1 MDDFRLKVFIT
12 AARTLS
18 FTRTAERLFISQ
30 PAVSKH
36 IGELESQYKVQLFM
50 RRGSRLELTGAG
62 ETLLACAERL
72 ADDYRR
78 MQYEMSLCADAPVGE
93 LRLGASTTI
102 AQYLLPPILARF
114 TTRFPGVRVAMM
126 SGNSDQVEQALGGHG
141 IDLGMVESLSRR
153 QGLHY
158 TVFAPDELVLVAR
171 TGGPYS
177 RTESI
182 TADELR
188 EIPLVLREGGSGTLE
203 VIKAALGRAGIRIP
217 QLNVVMLDRGDQGFR
232 PQQRRHG
239 HRFGDLGRGRA
250 AQRRAADHRPRRP
263 SPAARFRVRARRSR
277 AVGSRPAVH
286 RVRKGRPLTGRAFWR
301 SLDERICHDSFAVSA
316 VISAAFPQPL
326 FLPLFLPP
334 FPPCSRCGSGLRF
347 LPSLCRRF
355 RGTICPLVFFSITFC
370 YGI

>member
-72 ADDYRR
+72 A
-78 MQYEMSLCADAPVGE
+78 
-93 LRLGASTTI
+93 TTI

-217 QLNVVMLDRGDQGFR
+217 QLNVVMR
-232 PQQRRHG
+232 
-239 HRFGDLGRGRA
+239 LGSTEGIKA
-250 AQRRAADHRPRRP
+250 
-263 SPAARFRVRARRSR
+263 FVRNSDAM
-277 AVGSRPAVH
+277 A
-286 RVRKGRPLTGRAFWR
+286 
-301 SLDERICHDSFAVSA
+301 IVS
-316 VISAAFPQPL
+316 VISVVDEL
-326 FLPLFLPP
+326 RSGVLRIIDLEDLPLRRDFA
-334 FPPCSRCGSGLRF
+334 FVHVEAE
-347 LPSLCRRF
+347 PSA
-355 RGTICPLVFFSITFC
+355 LVRQFIEFARADR
-370 YGI
+370 

>member
-72 ADDYRR
+72 ADDYRC

-171 TGGPYS
+171 TGGLYS

-217 QLNVVMLDRGDQGFR
+217 QLNVVMR
-232 PQQRRHG
+232 
-239 HRFGDLGRGRA
+239 LGSTEGIKA
-250 AQRRAADHRPRRP
+250 
-263 SPAARFRVRARRSR
+263 FVRNSDAM
-277 AVGSRPAVH
+277 A
-286 RVRKGRPLTGRAFWR
+286 
-301 SLDERICHDSFAVSA
+301 IVS
-316 VISAAFPQPL
+316 VISVVDEL
-326 FLPLFLPP
+326 RSGVLRIIDLEDLPLRRDFA
-334 FPPCSRCGSGLRF
+334 FVHVEAE
-347 LPSLCRRF
+347 PSA
-355 RGTICPLVFFSITFC
+355 LVRQFIEFARADR
-370 YGI
+370 

>member
-1 MDDFRLKVFIT
+1 
-12 AARTLS
+12 
-18 FTRTAERLFISQ
+18 
-30 PAVSKH
+30 
-36 IGELESQYKVQLFM
+36 M

-158 TVFAPDELVLVAR
+158 TVFAPDELVLVAH

-217 QLNVVMLDRGDQGFR
+217 QLNVVMR
-232 PQQRRHG
+232 
-239 HRFGDLGRGRA
+239 LGSTEGIKA
-250 AQRRAADHRPRRP
+250 
-263 SPAARFRVRARRSR
+263 FVRNSDAM
-277 AVGSRPAVH
+277 A
-286 RVRKGRPLTGRAFWR
+286 
-301 SLDERICHDSFAVSA
+301 IVS
-316 VISAAFPQPL
+316 VISVVDEL
-326 FLPLFLPP
+326 RSGVLRIIDLEDLPLRRDFA
-334 FPPCSRCGSGLRF
+334 FVHVETE
-347 LPSLCRRF
+347 PSA
-355 RGTICPLVFFSITFC
+355 LVRQFIEFARADR
-370 YGI
+370 

>member
-72 ADDYRR
+72 ADDYRC

-182 TADELR
+182 TADELH

-217 QLNVVMLDRGDQGFR
+217 QLNVVMRLGSTEGIKAFVRNSDAMAIVSVISWTSCAAACCGSSTSKTFPCGAISRSCTSKPSRRLSSGSSSSSQGPTVDRAGF
-232 PQQRRHG
+232 
-239 HRFGDLGRGRA
+239 L
-250 AQRRAADHRPRRP
+250 AQPRRAY
-263 SPAARFRVRARRSR
+263 
-277 AVGSRPAVH
+277 
-286 RVRKGRPLTGRAFWR
+286 
-301 SLDERICHDSFAVSA
+301 
-316 VISAAFPQPL
+316 
-326 FLPLFLPP
+326 LP
-334 FPPCSRCGSGLRF
+334 
-347 LPSLCRRF
+347 
-355 RGTICPLVFFSITFC
+355 
-370 YGI
+370 

>member
-36 IGELESQYKVQLFM
+36 IGELESQYKVQLFA

-62 ETLLACAERL
+62 ETLLSCAERL

-78 MQYEMSLCADAPVGE
+78 MQYEMSLCTSVPVGE

-126 SGNSDQVEQALGGHG
+126 SGNSDQVEQTLGGHG

-171 TGGPYS
+171 TGGPYA

-182 TADELR
+182 TTDELR

-217 QLNVVMLDRGDQGFR
+217 QLNVVMR
-232 PQQRRHG
+232 
-239 HRFGDLGRGRA
+239 LGSTEGIKA
-250 AQRRAADHRPRRP
+250 
-263 SPAARFRVRARRSR
+263 FVRNSDAMAILS
-277 AVGSRPAVH
+277 
-286 RVRKGRPLTGRAFWR
+286 
-301 SLDERICHDSFAVSA
+301 
-316 VISAAFPQPL
+316 VISVVDEL
-326 FLPLFLPP
+326 RSGVLRIIDLEDLPLRRDFA
-334 FPPCSRCGSGLRF
+334 FVHVEAE
-347 LPSLCRRF
+347 PSA
-355 RGTICPLVFFSITFC
+355 LVRQFIEFARADL
-370 YGI
+370 

>member
-36 IGELESQYKVQLFM
+36 IGELESQYKVQLFV

-171 TGGPYS
+171 TAVPIRGPS
-177 RTESI
+177 R
-182 TADELR
+182 
-188 EIPLVLREGGSGTLE
+188 
-203 VIKAALGRAGIRIP
+203 
-217 QLNVVMLDRGDQGFR
+217 
-232 PQQRRHG
+232 
-239 HRFGDLGRGRA
+239 
-250 AQRRAADHRPRRP
+250 
-263 SPAARFRVRARRSR
+263 
-277 AVGSRPAVH
+277 
-286 RVRKGRPLTGRAFWR
+286 
-301 SLDERICHDSFAVSA
+301 
-316 VISAAFPQPL
+316 
-326 FLPLFLPP
+326 
-334 FPPCSRCGSGLRF
+334 
-347 LPSLCRRF
+347 
-355 RGTICPLVFFSITFC
+355 
-370 YGI
+370 

>member
-18 FTRTAERLFISQ
+18 FTRTAEQLFISQ

-36 IGELESQYKVQLFM
+36 IGELESQYKVQLFA

-78 MQYEMSLCADAPVGE
+78 MQYEMSLCTSVPVGE

-126 SGNSDQVEQALGGHG
+126 SGNSDQVEQTLGGHG

-171 TGGPYS
+171 TGGPYA

-182 TADELR
+182 TTDELR

-217 QLNVVMLDRGDQGFR
+217 QLNVVMR
-232 PQQRRHG
+232 
-239 HRFGDLGRGRA
+239 LGSTEGIKA
-250 AQRRAADHRPRRP
+250 
-263 SPAARFRVRARRSR
+263 FVRNSDAM
-277 AVGSRPAVH
+277 A
-286 RVRKGRPLTGRAFWR
+286 
-301 SLDERICHDSFAVSA
+301 IVS
-316 VISAAFPQPL
+316 VISVVDEL
-326 FLPLFLPP
+326 RSGVLRIIDLEDLPLRRDFA
-334 FPPCSRCGSGLRF
+334 FVHVEAE
-347 LPSLCRRF
+347 PSA
-355 RGTICPLVFFSITFC
+355 LVRQFIEFARADF
-370 YGI
+370 

>member
-36 IGELESQYKVQLFM
+36 IGELESQYKVQLFV

-203 VIKAALGRAGIRIP
+203 VIKLSWTSCAAACCGSSTSKTFPCGAISCSCTSKPSRRLSSGSSSNSQGPTA
-217 QLNVVMLDRGDQGFR
+217 DRTGFLV
-232 PQQRRHG
+232 QS
-239 HRFGDLGRGRA
+239 
-250 AQRRAADHRPRRP
+250 RRAYLLQ
-263 SPAARFRVRARRSR
+263 F
-277 AVGSRPAVH
+277 
-286 RVRKGRPLTGRAFWR
+286 
-301 SLDERICHDSFAVSA
+301 
-316 VISAAFPQPL
+316 
-326 FLPLFLPP
+326 
-334 FPPCSRCGSGLRF
+334 
-347 LPSLCRRF
+347 
-355 RGTICPLVFFSITFC
+355 
-370 YGI
+370 

>member
-36 IGELESQYKVQLFM
+36 IGELESQYKVQLFV

-141 IDLGMVESLSRR
+141 IDLGMVERPEPPSGAALYGFRSRR
-153 QGLHY
+153 AG
-158 TVFAPDELVLVAR
+158 A
-171 TGGPYS
+171 GGP
-177 RTESI
+177 
-182 TADELR
+182 
-188 EIPLVLREGGSGTLE
+188 
-203 VIKAALGRAGIRIP
+203 
-217 QLNVVMLDRGDQGFR
+217 
-232 PQQRRHG
+232 HG
-239 HRFGDLGRGRA
+239 
-250 AQRRAADHRPRRP
+250 
-263 SPAARFRVRARRSR
+263 
-277 AVGSRPAVH
+277 
-286 RVRKGRPLTGRAFWR
+286 R
-301 SLDERICHDSFAVSA
+301 SLFADRVDNG
-316 VISAAFPQPL
+316 
-326 FLPLFLPP
+326 
-334 FPPCSRCGSGLRF
+334 R
-347 LPSLCRRF
+347 
-355 RGTICPLVFFSITFC
+355 
-370 YGI
+370 

>member
-36 IGELESQYKVQLFM
+36 IGELESQYKVQLFV

-72 ADDYRR
+72 ADEYRR

-217 QLNVVMLDRGDQGFR
+217 QLNVVMR
-232 PQQRRHG
+232 
-239 HRFGDLGRGRA
+239 LGSTEGIKA
-250 AQRRAADHRPRRP
+250 
-263 SPAARFRVRARRSR
+263 FVRNSDAM
-277 AVGSRPAVH
+277 A
-286 RVRKGRPLTGRAFWR
+286 
-301 SLDERICHDSFAVSA
+301 IVS
-316 VISAAFPQPL
+316 VISVVDEL
-326 FLPLFLPP
+326 RSGVLRIIDLEDLPLRRDFA
-334 FPPCSRCGSGLRF
+334 FVHVETE
-347 LPSLCRRF
+347 PSA
-355 RGTICPLVFFSITFC
+355 LVRQFIEFARADC
-370 YGI
+370 

>member
-36 IGELESQYKVQLFM
+36 IGELESQYKVQLFV

-141 IDLGMVESLSRR
+141 IDLGMVESLRRR

-177 RTESI
+177 RT
-182 TADELR
+182 ELR

-217 QLNVVMLDRGDQGFR
+217 QLKVVMR
-232 PQQRRHG
+232 
-239 HRFGDLGRGRA
+239 LGSTEGIKA
-250 AQRRAADHRPRRP
+250 
-263 SPAARFRVRARRSR
+263 FVRNSDAM
-277 AVGSRPAVH
+277 A
-286 RVRKGRPLTGRAFWR
+286 
-301 SLDERICHDSFAVSA
+301 IVS
-316 VISAAFPQPL
+316 VISVVDEL
-326 FLPLFLPP
+326 RSGVLRIIDLEDLPLRRDFA
-334 FPPCSRCGSGLRF
+334 FVHVETE
-347 LPSLCRRF
+347 PSA
-355 RGTICPLVFFSITFC
+355 LVRQFIEFARADR
-370 YGI
+370 

>member
-62 ETLLACAERL
+62 ETLLA
-72 ADDYRR
+72 DDYRC

-217 QLNVVMLDRGDQGFR
+217 QLNVVMR
-232 PQQRRHG
+232 
-239 HRFGDLGRGRA
+239 LGSTEGIKA
-250 AQRRAADHRPRRP
+250 
-263 SPAARFRVRARRSR
+263 FVRNSDAM
-277 AVGSRPAVH
+277 A
-286 RVRKGRPLTGRAFWR
+286 
-301 SLDERICHDSFAVSA
+301 IVS
-316 VISAAFPQPL
+316 VISVVDEL
-326 FLPLFLPP
+326 RSGVLRIIDLEDLPLRRDFA
-334 FPPCSRCGSGLRF
+334 FVHVEAE
-347 LPSLCRRF
+347 PSA
-355 RGTICPLVFFSITFC
+355 LVRQFIEFARADR
-370 YGI
+370 